1 MGYCPFGVGSR
12 YNVLY
17 RDRRG
22 LGAHGQAQ
30 HDRAGAQ
37 GRATQPCDTA
47 NRDTTRPAC
56 ARGERQHV
64 RTWTGHWSVS
74 RYKMLYRGRGAVL
87 CRNMGCYTELNALRY
102 GAGALLHC
110 TQRPTIRRR
119 SVATSAATRV
129 TQLAMRATE
138 I

>member
-1 MGYCPFGVGSR
+1 MLGHDTMFCIVTGVAWERMARHNMTGR
-12 YNVLY
+12 E
-17 RDRRG
+17 RRG
-22 LGAHGQAQ
+22 MQQL
-30 HDRAGAQ
+30 
-37 GRATQPCDTA
+37 ATRPCDTA

-64 RTWTGHWSVS
+64 RTWPSHWSVS

-87 CRNMGCYTELNALRY
+87 YRDTGCYTELSALRY
-102 GAGALLHC
+102 GAGALLHG

-119 SVATSAATRV
+119 SVATRAATRA
-129 TQLAMRATE
+129 TRLAMRATE